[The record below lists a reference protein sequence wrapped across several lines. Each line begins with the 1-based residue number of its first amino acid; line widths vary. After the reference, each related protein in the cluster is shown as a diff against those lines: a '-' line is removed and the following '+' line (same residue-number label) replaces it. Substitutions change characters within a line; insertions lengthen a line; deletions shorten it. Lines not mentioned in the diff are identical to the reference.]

1 MSYYYDRHGKY
12 QGESSGL
19 SPIQKFLGKCLF
31 AGIVIVIIAAMSNG
45 GKKDAPSH
53 SSYTSTPT
61 TQSSALP
68 FTSNPVQSAWT
79 GLGTSV
85 SEVKA
90 AATPSPSV
98 SPEVVSSPAPTT
110 VATPARVYF
119 PGTYRVARVAS
130 NDRLN
135 VRNAPDGDTSKVM
148 FSLPPFSQVR
158 VFGTP
163 TKNDRDLWVQIETPS
178 GGTGWVNSVFLQKLQ

>member
-19 SPIQKFLGKCLF
+19 SPIQKFLGKCLI
-31 AGIVIVIIAAMSNG
+31 AVIVIVLIASMSKG
-45 GKKDAPSH
+45 GTKDAPPH

-61 TQSSALP
+61 TQSSTLP

-98 SPEVVSSPAPTT
+98 SPEVVSSPVP
-110 VATPARVYF
+110 VLIATPARVYF

-135 VRNAPDGDTSKVM
+135 VRNAPDGDSEVM
-148 FSLPPFSQVR
+148 FSLPPSTQVR
-158 VFGTP
+158 AFGTP

-178 GGTGWVNSVFLQKLQ
+178 GRTGYVNSVFLQKLQ